1 MSDFISIRGGN
12 EQDKLRES
20 VRQLERD
27 LPVLLEMQK
36 LSAQMTRAKFE
47 SLVAEGFTET
57 QALELCK

>member
-1 MSDFISIRGGN
+1 MSNLSSIDGDGKR
-12 EQDKLRES
+12 DKLRES
-20 VRQLERD
+20 LRQLERD

-36 LSAQMTRAKFE
+36 LSAQMIRAKFE